1 MNSLKKLL
9 EKIKGNKTLLIGM
22 IILIPVVIFVISV
35 IIGGILIFGLNLM
48 GFAIPYTLKT
58 IIGAAIV
65 VASLRPM
72 GTSKDS

>member
-1 MNSLKKLL
+1 MKSIFKIF
-9 EKIKGNKTLLIGM
+9 EKAKGNPAILAISILT
-22 IILIPVVIFVISV
+22 ILIVIFVFV
-35 IIGGILIFGLNLM
+35 PLAGAILIFGLNLM

-58 IIGAAIV
+58 ILGAAIV